1 MPLFS
6 VPVTGA
12 SGPVSDGWTV
22 SGRAWVRKQSEGM
35 NDVSTTTDAMIQSI
49 LAEAGSLQ
57 RNLSSAAL
65 MEQAVQRGEGRFAAN
80 GALVVETGTYTGRS
94 PKDKY
99 VVVEPWSEANIMLGP
114 ANKPMEEATFQALL
128 ERVAAHLK
136 GKELFVFDGAVGR
149 SPSHQIGVQA
159 VTELAWHNAFA
170 RNMLVR
176 DPSPDTQF
184 AKWNLIY
191 APGFAAVPER
201 DGTRSE
207 AFVILHFARRIILIG
222 GTYYAGELKKSV
234 FTVMNAL
241 LPERG
246 VMPMHCSANVGRD
259 GDVALFFGLSG
270 TGKTTLSADPERF
283 LIGDDE
289 HGWSD
294 EGTFNFEG
302 GCYAKTIGLRREHEP
317 EIWDAMR
324 FGSVLENVVVDEE
337 SRVPDYDDGS
347 LTENTRGCYPI
358 HYIPGAVESGTAGHP
373 KRIFFLTA
381 DAFGVLPPVARLD
394 REQAEYYFLSGY
406 TSKLAGTERG
416 VTEPEATFSTAFG
429 EPFLPLNPR
438 VYAEKLG
445 RRIDEYGAEVY
456 LINTG
461 WTGGPYGVGRR
472 MELSHTRAMISA
484 ALNGGFD
491 DVEFVKEPHF
501 GLHIPTRCPGVPDE
515 VLNPQSTW
523 EDKAAYERQ
532 ARQLAELF
540 AANWRRFES

>member
-1 MPLFS
+1 M
-6 VPVTGA
+6 
-12 SGPVSDGWTV
+12 
-22 SGRAWVRKQSEGM
+22 K
-35 NDVSTTTDAMIQSI
+35 DVSTTTDAMIQSI
-49 LAEAGSLQ
+49 LTEAGSLR

-65 MEQAVQRGEGRFAAN
+65 MEEAVQRGEGRFAAN
-80 GALVVETGTYTGRS
+80 GALVVATGTYTGRS

-99 VVVEPWSEANIMLGP
+99 VVVEPWSEANVMLGP
-114 ANKPMEEATFQALL
+114 ANKPMEEAVFQALL
-128 ERVAAHLK
+128 ERVADYLK

-149 SPSHQIGVQA
+149 SPKHQIGVQA
-159 VTELAWHNAFA
+159 ITELAWHNAFA

-184 AKWNLIY
+184 AKWSLIY

-207 AFVILHFARRIILIG
+207 AFVILHFARRIVLIG

-246 VMPMHCSANVGRD
+246 VMPMHCSANVGKD

-324 FGSVLENVVVDEE
+324 FGSVLENVIIDED

-381 DAFGVLPPVARLD
+381 DAFGVLPPVAKLD

-438 VYAEKLG
+438 VYADKLG
-445 RRIDEYGAEVY
+445 RRIDEYGVEVY

-472 MELSHTRAMISA
+472 MDLAHTRAMISA

-491 DVEFVKEPHF
+491 DVPFVRERHF
-501 GLHIPTRCPGVPDE
+501 GLMIPTRCPGVPEE
-515 VLNPQSTW
+515 VLNPESTW

-532 ARQLAELF
+532 ARQLSELF